1 MIEAGVKIDK
11 TALARYKHNV
21 SARLEKADD
30 DLRRLGKLPRREVF
44 NLNSSDDLRLFLFGI
59 LPKKFNRLKELS
71 EYENTARKRPLR
83 KDTKKY
89 AELLA
94 LQELTKVKP
103 LVSLSGFRGRRTD
116 TGQLATNEQGLLSL
130 QLFAQNRL
138 ASLKSAQEQEKL
150 RTLLSWLSK
159 FYEYRKVAK
168 IFSTYTHYPTRA
180 DGRVHSSFLIHGTAT
195 GRLASRAPNLQNI
208 PKKEVA
214 AREVFVPAPGYI
226 FLSAD
231 YTNLEVWILAFESQ
245 DELLLKQ
252 LYEGINIHDENTKI
266 LFNLKP
272 SDPLW
277 KVGRRAAKIF
287 QFGGIQYGGGD
298 REIYEKV
305 ILDAPELSLTFAD
318 FCDAHHKWNKA
329 HPGYAT
335 WKQRLQKAVL
345 DPSSPSYRKATTA
358 TGRVRT
364 LMGSEKDLIKEVLN
378 TPIQGG
384 AASVVNRAMIRIHN
398 RLQALKS
405 RIVLQI
411 HDEFLVEAWV
421 PELGEVSNIVREEM
435 ERPLDWRGKMVSF
448 PTDQKTGTTWAACY
462 AKEN

>member
-1 MIEAGVKIDK
+1 
-11 TALARYKHNV
+11 
-21 SARLEKADD
+21 
-30 DLRRLGKLPRREVF
+30 
-44 NLNSSDDLRLFLFGI
+44 
-59 LPKKFNRLKELS
+59 
-71 EYENTARKRPLR
+71 
-83 KDTKKY
+83 
-89 AELLA
+89 
-94 LQELTKVKP
+94 
-103 LVSLSGFRGRRTD
+103 
-116 TGQLATNEQGLLSL
+116 
-130 QLFAQNRL
+130 
-138 ASLKSAQEQEKL
+138 
-150 RTLLSWLSK
+150 
-159 FYEYRKVAK
+159 
-168 IFSTYTHYPTRA
+168 
-180 DGRVHSSFLIHGTAT
+180 
-195 GRLASRAPNLQNI
+195 
-208 PKKEVA
+208 
-214 AREVFVPAPGYI
+214 
-226 FLSAD
+226 
-231 YTNLEVWILAFESQ
+231 
-245 DELLLKQ
+245 LLLKQ

-272 SDPLW
+272 ADPLW
-277 KVGRRAAKIF
+277 EIGRRAAKIF

-329 HPGYAT
+329 HPGYAA

-398 RLQALKS
+398 RLKALKS

-411 HDEFLVEAWV
+411 HDEFLVEVWV
-421 PELGEVSNIVREEM
+421 PELGEVSSIVREEM

-462 AKEN
+462 TKEN